1 MAYRAP
7 KAAAKEL
14 AGQNHKRQ
22 LEFLKKGI
30 VMLPKKSSR
39 EKSRHKQLMAARMM
53 VKAGYPDPLKRRKR
67 ARRAEA

>member
-1 MAYRAP
+1 MAFRAP

-22 LEFLKKGI
+22 MEYLKKGI
-30 VMLPKKSSR
+30 VMLPKKPIR
-39 EKSRHKQLMAARMM
+39 EKSRHKQLMAAQMI
-53 VKAGYPDPLKRRKR
+53 VKAGYPDPLRKRKR